1 MATLVLTAMGTA
13 LGGPI
18 GGAIGAVL
26 GQGFDQNVL
35 FKPKGREGPRLSE
48 LDVQTSTYGSQVPQI
63 FGAMRVAGTVIWAT
77 DLNENKQKSGGGK
90 GRPSVQS
97 YSYSV
102 SLDRKSV
109 VEGKSVVDRVEMGG
123 DR

>member
-48 LDVQTSTYGSQVPQI
+48 LDVQTYTYGSQVPPI
-63 FGAMRVAGTVIWAT
+63 FGAMRVAGTVIEAA
-77 DLNENKQKSGGGK
+77 DMNENKTKRCRGNGGTRATTK
-90 GRPSVQS
+90 T
-97 YSYSV
+97 
-102 SLDRKSV
+102 
-109 VEGKSVVDRVEMGG
+109 
-123 DR
+123 

>member
-48 LDVQTSTYGSQVPQI
+48 LDVQPSTYGSQVPQI
-63 FGAMRVAGTVIWAT
+63 FGAMRVAGPG
-77 DLNENKQKSGGGK
+77 LRSEERGGGTGC
-90 GRPSVQS
+90 GRT
-97 YSYSV
+97 V
-102 SLDRKSV
+102 SSRGSTNHK
-109 VEGKSVVDRVEMGG
+109 KKNNKKK
-123 DR
+123 